1 MRGAGSGQGAEE
13 TGAEP
18 MDKQAFIELMVRQ
31 GVLQF
36 GEFLLKSGRRSP
48 YFFNLG
54 AVSEGAALA
63 ALGRCYADAI
73 QDGGLGC
80 KVLFGPAYKGIPIVV
95 AAALAFAERG
105 RRAEVA
111 FNRKEAKDHGE
122 GGALVGA
129 SLAGRQ
135 VLVLDDVITA
145 GDAKQEAAQLV
156 AAAGGELVGV
166 VIAFDRRETLDDG
179 ATAAEHLQR
188 KLEVP
193 VISIASLEDAIGY
206 LDAQAAASP
215 SGASLASAVRAYRDA
230 HCRLAE

>member
-1 MRGAGSGQGAEE
+1 MA
-13 TGAEP
+13 TEP

-36 GEFLLKSGRRSP
+36 GDFLLKSGRRSP

-73 QDGGLGC
+73 QSSGLDGEL
-80 KVLFGPAYKGIPIVV
+80 LFGPAYKGIPIVV
-95 AAALAFAERG
+95 ATALAFAERG
-105 RRAEVA
+105 RRVAIA

-122 GGALVGA
+122 GGTLVGA

-145 GDAKQEAAQLV
+145 GGAKQEAAQLV
-156 AAAGGELVGV
+156 AAAGGKLTGV
-166 VIAFDRRETLDDG
+166 VIAFDRREKLDGG
-179 ATAAEHLQR
+179 ATAAELLQR
-188 KLEVP
+188 KLNVP
-193 VISIASLEDAIGY
+193 VIAIASLEDAIGY
-206 LDAQAAASP
+206 LDAQAKANP
-215 SGASLASAVRAYRDA
+215 SGSHLADAVRTYRDA
-230 HCRLAE
+230 HCRLQAG

>member
-1 MRGAGSGQGAEE
+1 MA
-13 TGAEP
+13 TEP

-36 GEFLLKSGRRSP
+36 GDFLLKSGRRSP

-73 QDGGLGC
+73 QDSGLDSEL
-80 KVLFGPAYKGIPIVV
+80 LFGPAYKGIPIVV
-95 AAALAFAERG
+95 ATALAFAERG
-105 RRAEVA
+105 RRVSIA

-129 SLAGRQ
+129 SLTGRQ

-145 GDAKQEAAQLV
+145 GGAKQEAAQLV
-156 AAAGGELVGV
+156 AAAGGKLTGV
-166 VIAFDRRETLDDG
+166 VIAFDRREKLDGG
-179 ATAAEHLQR
+179 ATAAELLQR
-188 KLEVP
+188 KLNVP
-193 VISIASLEDAIGY
+193 VIAIASLEDAIGY
-206 LDAQAAASP
+206 LDAQAKANP
-215 SGASLASAVRAYRDA
+215 SGSHLADAVRTYRDA
-230 HCRLAE
+230 HCRLQAG